1 MNKQASVVG
10 EIKIRRAIL
19 HCALTA
25 AALAS
30 LISCKQQT
38 NIPTNSTDQS
48 TQSQASA
55 APTQTQ
61 NSTAGE
67 GAGKLNPPFSSNQ
80 SYEEIVRAIA
90 LEYATWR
97 RVSDQANWAPTDC
110 ILHPPNGALKSESPD
125 SGTHGSKLYFLF
137 ARNPDAYL
145 NLGWQSGPTD
155 VTFTRQ
161 VPGQAIVKE
170 AWSPVATTQPARI
183 TDAGFSERQYPPEY
197 AVHGEQW
204 YRTGERQGLFIMF
217 KVDED
222 RSDTDHGWVY
232 ATLDPSY
239 ERILQLGRIES
250 CMKCHENAKCDR
262 LFGLPRARS
271 LLNKD
276 LTTHR

>member
-1 MNKQASVVG
+1 M
-10 EIKIRRAIL
+10 IKARRTIFRCIL
-19 HCALTA
+19 DVAV
-25 AALAS
+25 LAN

-38 NIPTNSTDQS
+38 NIPTNSADQS

-55 APTQTQ
+55 A
-61 NSTAGE
+61 STTPPYSAAGVGGE
-67 GAGKLNPPFSSNQ
+67 KLNPPFASNQ

-90 LEYATWR
+90 RDYATWN

-137 ARNPDAYL
+137 ARNADAYV
-145 NLGWQSGPTD
+145 NLAWQSSATD
-155 VTFTRQ
+155 VTITRQ

-232 ATLDPSY
+232 ATLDASN
-239 ERILQLGRIES
+239 EKIIQLGRVES
-250 CMKCHENAKCDR
+250 CRKCHEDAKFDR

-271 LLNKD
+271 LLANSPVV
-276 LTTHR
+276 RP